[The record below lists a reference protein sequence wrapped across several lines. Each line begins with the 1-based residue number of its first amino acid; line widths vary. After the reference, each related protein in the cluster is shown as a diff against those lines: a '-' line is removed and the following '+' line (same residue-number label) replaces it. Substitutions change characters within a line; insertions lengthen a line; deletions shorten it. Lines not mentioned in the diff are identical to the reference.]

1 MVADGQEDLDK
12 ASNKPPDLVLLDLS
26 MPVMDGIEALTRLR
40 EWYDGPI
47 VIFSA
52 NDEEKQKVRALDLG
66 ADDYLT
72 KPFGLDELAARVRS
86 AIRRTQR
93 LSAPERAQEAV
104 VEMGDVRIDLAKRT
118 LVRASEK
125 VPLIRNEYELLRCLA
140 ANAGKIMTHR
150 QLLQEVWGP

>member
-1 MVADGQEDLDK
+1 
-12 ASNKPPDLVLLDLS
+12 

-47 VIFSA
+47 VIFST

-93 LSAPERAQEAV
+93 LSAPERAQTLWRWEAF
-104 VEMGDVRIDLAKRT
+104 GST
-118 LVRASEK
+118 LQSAPWSAQAR
-125 VPLIRNEYELLRCLA
+125 RCL
-140 ANAGKIMTHR
+140 
-150 QLLQEVWGP
+150 